1 MGVSGVCP
9 EPTLAF
15 VERECTRQ
23 NQVRQARTEGPV
35 IWHINPIL
43 SFRWRP
49 QNTLPG

>member
-15 VERECTRQ
+15 VERERTRQ
-23 NQVRQARTEGPV
+23 NQVHRATTGGQV
-35 IWHINPIL
+35 IWHINLIL

-49 QNTLPG
+49 QSRLPG